1 MTYTYTE
8 FEAWFPTIASHIIQE
23 YLPIGTCENRVWVAT
38 SNPHARIILRG
49 QPDANNHVQ
58 ILMTNPAKELF
69 IEEMMKEIQNDQTSP
84 SAIGVGSGITSNYN
98 NKENK

>member
-23 YLPIGTCENRVWVAT
+23 YLPIGTSENRVWVAT
-38 SNPHARIILRG
+38 SNPHARIIVRG
-49 QPDANNHVQ
+49 QADADNHVH

-69 IEEMMKEIQNDQTSP
+69 IREMMKEIQNDQTSP
-84 SAIGVGSGITSNYN
+84 SAIGVGSAIN
-98 NKENK
+98 NNNNNEENK